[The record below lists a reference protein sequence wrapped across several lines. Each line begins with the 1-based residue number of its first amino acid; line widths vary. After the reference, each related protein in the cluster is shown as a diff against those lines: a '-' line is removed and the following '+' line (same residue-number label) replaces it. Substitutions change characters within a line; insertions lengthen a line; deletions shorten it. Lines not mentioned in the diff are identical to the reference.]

1 MSKSPGRGSTSLIP
15 GVIYEWTPKGTAPVD
30 PVVDPASF
38 ESEPALT
45 PLVPGAEVVAGYRL
59 EERIGECRTG
69 EVWRATGPGGV
80 DVALKFIEADQHG
93 SERELRSLVQMLHV
107 RHANLVTIFG
117 VWERDDWTVIGM
129 DLADG
134 SLLDRF
140 ESATRAGQPGLDFHE
155 LTDFLRQAARGID
168 FLNEPK
174 HSWVGLECDLVGL
187 VHRGIRPENILL
199 VGGSV
204 KVGDFALAKRLV
216 GEPIPPAG
224 PGDDGIE
231 SLLTV
236 YSAPEV
242 RRGSLSARA
251 DQYSL
256 AATYCYLRSGQVA
269 ATPPD
274 ALGSSLE
281 GGDDHPSDP
290 IDLSM
295 LPLRERPPVARALAG
310 DPEKRWPTCSAFI
323 EELVASARGPIPFQ
337 TRRPVV
343 APAGADSPSLWA
355 GVRRVA
361 LAAFVA
367 LTTSATVALVWSDE
381 SPHPPVAV
389 VAPPDPV
396 EVLAPPDP
404 VETIALSPGPD
415 PEIHADSIVETASI
429 DPVNASTLP
438 PPSPPRFV
446 DQIIAEP
453 LVEVA
458 AEVAPTPSPSG
469 DEIWAAVQSWAG
481 ETRDRVGR
489 RLASARDSVRGWVKA
504 LPRPAPV
511 LVAKP
516 VEPPAPKTASII
528 VRMPNSKA
536 ELVVRGEVGR
546 GNPDEWYGPRRVIHS
561 PPITGARDYLIGAFW
576 TEPDGKQMTRSHPLK
591 VEPGRLYEIDLRSA
605 NPTAVEVP
613 RPPAP

>member
-1 MSKSPGRGSTSLIP
+1 MSESPGRGSTSLIP
-15 GVIYEWTPKGTAPVD
+15 GVIYEWTPEGTAPVD
-30 PVVDPASF
+30 PVVDSAAL
-38 ESEPALT
+38 EAEPALT
-45 PLVPGAEVVAGYRL
+45 PLVPGAEVVDGYRL

-80 DVALKFIEADQHG
+80 DVALKFIEADQHD

-140 ESATRAGQPGLDFHE
+140 ESATRAGQLGMELHD
-155 LTDFLRQAARGID
+155 LTDLLRQAARGID

-174 HSWVGLECDLVGL
+174 HSWVGLECDLAGL
-187 VHRGIRPENILL
+187 IHRDIRPENILL

-204 KVGDFALAKRLV
+204 KVGDFGLVKRLTSD
-216 GEPIPPAG
+216 PAPSTG

-231 SLLTV
+231 SPLTD

-256 AATYCYLRSGQVA
+256 AATYCHLRGGQVA

-274 ALGSSLE
+274 ALGSPPDE
-281 GGDDHPSDP
+281 RGDRPSDP

-295 LPLRERPPVARALAG
+295 LPPRERPPVARALAT
-310 DPEKRWPTCSAFI
+310 DPERHWPTCSAFI
-323 EELVASARGPIPFQ
+323 EKLVASARVPVPFP
-337 TRRPVV
+337 TRPLV
-343 APAGADSPSLWA
+343 GTDSPSLWA

-361 LAAFVA
+361 LAALIA
-367 LTTSATVALVWSDE
+367 LTTTATVALVWSNE
-381 SPHPPVAV
+381 SPPSPVAV
-389 VAPPDPV
+389 VVPLDLV
-396 EVLAPPDP
+396 EVLAP
-404 VETIALSPGPD
+404 SPGPD
-415 PEIHADSIVETASI
+415 PKIRADAIVETASI
-429 DPVNASTLP
+429 TPVLTPTPPLP
-438 PPSPPRFV
+438 PSFA
-446 DQIIAEP
+446 DQIITEP
-453 LVEVA
+453 LVEVV
-458 AEVAPTPSPSG
+458 AEAAPTSSPSG
-469 DEIWAAVQSWAG
+469 SEIRAVIESWASA
-481 ETRDRVGR
+481 TRNQVSH
-489 RLASARDSVRGWVKA
+489 RLASARDSVWGWVKA
-504 LPRPAPV
+504 LPRPAPI
-511 LVAKP
+511 LVEKP
-516 VEPPAPKTASII
+516 VEPPVPKTASII

-561 PPITGARDYLIGAFW
+561 PPITAAQDYLVGAFW
-576 TEPDGKQMTRSHPLK
+576 TEPGGKRMTRTHPLK